1 MGSALSTFND
11 FMDNTGPTFLTGA
24 TDIVNEAVKNNYL
37 LRRFMR
43 GKGPSETIQGG
54 SSIRDT
60 ILFDEK
66 STFQYYQPNETFSW
80 QNPQVT
86 EYWEIDWRF
95 AVDHMSWTDHEIELN
110 VGGQGRNGRHQT
122 YKEVKR
128 SKEQRL
134 WTSLFNGMEDG
145 IFKAPNG
152 DDMEESGGTVPY
164 SLPVFINDQG
174 HLIDP
179 ASGTGAGTGK
189 IGTWTQ
195 TTVQGLTVGTS
206 KPLWQN
212 QLHTFAN
219 TTTSL
224 LSAFDEMF
232 MALQFQP
239 PPSHQ
244 EYFEN
249 PTMNARFIA
258 CSRSGLSSYIG
269 ALRANQDTFVTASR
283 QDPAYMKPQYA
294 GHDLEYVAELDT
306 LAVYGKETGNAS
318 TAAAGTGTEKAAITG
333 GFTGPRY
340 YFIDGNYMKY
350 VFHSTRYFY
359 THPTMKHP
367 NQPFTT
373 VMPVDC
379 WHNFICRSR
388 RRQGLLVPGA
398 NYTAS

>member
-11 FMDNTGPTFLTGA
+11 FMDNTGPAFLTGA
-24 TDIVNEAVKNNYL
+24 SDIVNEAVKNNYL

-95 AVDHMSWTDHEIELN
+95 AVDHMSWTDQEIELN

-122 YKEVKR
+122 YKELKR

-134 WTSLFNGMEDG
+134 WTSLFNGMEDSL
-145 IFKAPNG
+145 FAAPNG
-152 DDMEESGGTVPY
+152 NDMEESTGTVPY
-164 SLPVFINDQG
+164 SLPTFINDQG
-174 HLIDP
+174 RLLD
-179 ASGTGAGTGK
+179 GTVGTGK
-189 IGTWTQ
+189 LDTAWSQ
-195 TTVQGLTVGTS
+195 STVQNLTVGTS
-206 KPLWQN
+206 DPLWQN
-212 QLHTFAN
+212 QLATFAD
-219 TTTSL
+219 TTADL
-224 LSAFDEMF
+224 LSGFDELF

-249 PTMNARFIA
+249 PAMNARFIA
-258 CSRSGLSSYIG
+258 CSRKGLAAYIH
-269 ALRANQDTFVTASR
+269 ALRSNQDTFVTASR
-283 QDPAYMKPQYA
+283 QDPAYMKPQYS
-294 GHDLEYVAELDT
+294 GHDLEYVAALDDI
-306 LAVYGKETGNAS
+306 AVYGKQTGDTSAASGVGTET
-318 TAAAGTGTEKAAITG
+318 TAASSYL
-333 GFTGPRY
+333 GPRY
-340 YFIDGNYMKY
+340 YFIDGNYMKF
-350 VFHSTRYFY
+350 VFHTTRYFY
-359 THPTMKHP
+359 SHPTMKHP

-398 NYTAS
+398 DYTKGPF